1 MARYEDYRA
10 LREQGMTYQ
19 EIADRYHVS
28 RQAVYGSLTRQ
39 RAERGRGR
47 YPNKV
52 VYPAI
57 RNWLAD
63 QQTTIKELEGKIQH
77 PLYGGLHGG
86 TLTKDT
92 IDALLVETGLSYEEA
107 FRRE

>member
-63 QQTTIKELEGKIQH
+63 QQTTIKELEEKIQH